1 MNKKLKNKIAALFAV
16 LSVCSPQSSRAA
28 NVESNK
34 IMKYLAIVVPS
45 LVVSA
50 GLICGGIALAKY
62 LKNKNNDQENKN
74 PDGGIKFLEVKEEV
88 EDAKKLMDDF
98 IGQKWILD
106 KKSECFC
113 KCINRDDVKNFKPG
127 TGYVDGNVVGYRNY
141 LSGKSIEINDETIDD
156 INNKAGY
163 HIQKMIE
170 SYNNNK
176 NIGMFFIKSMSAGCE
191 ILQFNVPDYIKI
203 RVKYDIKSKKPLSLE
218 LDFLNKNVNDNIN
231 CHWYFLS
238 KDIVNN

>member
-1 MNKKLKNKIAALFAV
+1 MNKKFKNKIAALFAV

-28 NVESNK
+28 DNK
-34 IMKYLAIVVPS
+34 KLVKGLAIGVPS
-45 LVVSA
+45 VLLTGGVVWGVVELV
-50 GLICGGIALAKY
+50 KY

-113 KCINRDDVKNFKPG
+113 KCINCDDVKNFKPVAD
-127 TGYVDGNVVGYRNY
+127 YVDGNITGYRNY
-141 LSGKSIEINDETIDD
+141 LFGKSIEINDETIDD

-170 SYNNNK
+170 SYNDNK
-176 NIGMFFIKSMSAGCE
+176 NVGMFFIKSMSAGCE

-203 RVKYDIKSKKPLSLE
+203 CVKYDVKSKKPLSLE
-218 LDFLNKNVNDNIN
+218 LDFLNRNVNDNIN
-231 CHWYFLS
+231 CHWYFVH
-238 KDIVNN
+238 KDIANN

>member
-16 LSVCSPQSSRAA
+16 LSVCSPQSSKATDNKKLVKGLTIGIPSVLLA
-28 NVESNK
+28 GGVTWGVVE
-34 IMKYLAIVVPS
+34 
-45 LVVSA
+45 LV
-50 GLICGGIALAKY
+50 KY

-176 NIGMFFIKSMSAGCE
+176 NIGNFCIVKSMSAGCE
-191 ILQFNVPDYIKI
+191 ILQFAVTDHIRI
-203 RVKYDIKSKKPLSLE
+203 RVEYDKNSKKPLSLE

-231 CHWYFLS
+231 CHWYFKH
-238 KDIVNN
+238 KDNCE

>member
-1 MNKKLKNKIAALFAV
+1 M
-16 LSVCSPQSSRAA
+16 
-28 NVESNK
+28 
-34 IMKYLAIVVPS
+34 
-45 LVVSA
+45 
-50 GLICGGIALAKY
+50 
-62 LKNKNNDQENKN
+62 
-74 PDGGIKFLEVKEEV
+74 EVKEEV

-113 KCINRDDVKNFKPG
+113 KCINLDDVKNFNPNAAYIDRNIIK
-127 TGYVDGNVVGYRNY
+127 YRNY
-141 LSGKSIEINDETIDD
+141 LFDKNIEINDETIDD

-191 ILQFNVPDYIKI
+191 ILQFGVPGSI
-203 RVKYDIKSKKPLSLE
+203 RICVEYDVKSKKPLSLE
-218 LDFLNKNVNDNIN
+218 LDFNKNVNENIN
-231 CHWYFLS
+231 CHWYFVH
-238 KDIVNN
+238 KDIANN

>member
-34 IMKYLAIVVPS
+34 IMKYLAIGIPS
-45 LVVSA
+45 LLGGA
-50 GLICGGIALAKY
+50 ALICGGIALAKY

-113 KCINRDDVKNFKPG
+113 KCINRDDVKNFKPSI
-127 TGYVDGNVVGYRNY
+127 GYVDGNIVGYRNY

-218 LDFLNKNVNDNIN
+218 LVFLNKNVNDNIN
-231 CHWYFLS
+231 CHWHFVR

>member
-16 LSVCSPQSSRAA
+16 LSVCSPQSSKATD
-28 NVESNK
+28 NK
-34 IMKYLAIVVPS
+34 KLVKGLAIGIPSVLLTGGVTWGVVE
-45 LVVSA
+45 LV
-50 GLICGGIALAKY
+50 KY

-113 KCINRDDVKNFKPG
+113 KCINCDDVKNFKPG
-127 TGYVDGNVVGYRNY
+127 TGYVDSNIIDYRNY
-141 LSGKSIEINDETIDD
+141 LSGKNIEINNKTIDD

-176 NIGMFFIKSMSAGCE
+176 NIGNFCIVKSMRAGCE
-191 ILQFNVPDYIKI
+191 ILQFGVPGSI
-203 RVKYDIKSKKPLSLE
+203 RICVEYDVKSKKPLSLE
-218 LDFLNKNVNDNIN
+218 LDFNKNVNENIN
-231 CHWYFLS
+231 CHWYFVH
-238 KDIVNN
+238 KDIANN

>member
-1 MNKKLKNKIAALFAV
+1 MNKKFKNKIAALFAV
-16 LSVCSPQSSRAA
+16 LSVCLPQSSRAA
-28 NVESNK
+28 DNK
-34 IMKYLAIVVPS
+34 KLVKGLAIGIPS
-45 LVVSA
+45 VLLA
-50 GLICGGIALAKY
+50 GGITWGVIELVKY

-113 KCINRDDVKNFKPG
+113 QCINCDDVKNFKPG
-127 TGYVDGNVVGYRNY
+127 TGYVDRNVVDYRNY
-141 LSGKSIEINDETIDD
+141 LSVKNFNPNNEKDIDD

-176 NIGMFFIKSMSAGCE
+176 NIGNFCIVKSMSAGCE
-191 ILQFNVPDYIKI
+191 ILQFNVPDYMRI
-203 RVKYDIKSKKPLSLE
+203 RVEYDVKSKKPLSLE
-218 LDFLNKNVNDNIN
+218 LDFLSRNVNDNIN
-231 CHWYFLS
+231 CHWYFVH
-238 KDIVNN
+238 KDIANN

>member
-16 LSVCSPQSSRAA
+16 LSVCSPQSSKATDNKKLVKGLTIGIPSVLLA
-28 NVESNK
+28 GGVTWGVVE
-34 IMKYLAIVVPS
+34 
-45 LVVSA
+45 LV
-50 GLICGGIALAKY
+50 KY

-113 KCINRDDVKNFKPG
+113 KCINLDDVKNFNPNAAYIDRNIIK
-127 TGYVDGNVVGYRNY
+127 YKNY
-141 LSGKSIEINDETIDD
+141 LFDKNIEINDETIDD

-191 ILQFNVPDYIKI
+191 ILQFGVPGSI
-203 RVKYDIKSKKPLSLE
+203 RICVEYDVKSKKPLSLE
-218 LDFLNKNVNDNIN
+218 LDFNKNVNENIN
-231 CHWYFLS
+231 CHWYFVH
-238 KDIVNN
+238 KDIANN

>member
-16 LSVCSPQSSRAA
+16 LSVCSPQSSKATD
-28 NVESNK
+28 NKKLVKGLTIGIPSVLLTGGVTWGVVE
-34 IMKYLAIVVPS
+34 
-45 LVVSA
+45 LV
-50 GLICGGIALAKY
+50 KY

-113 KCINRDDVKNFKPG
+113 KCINLDDVKNFNPNAAYIDRNIIK
-127 TGYVDGNVVGYRNY
+127 YRNY
-141 LSGKSIEINDETIDD
+141 LFDKNIEINDETIDD

-176 NIGMFFIKSMSAGCE
+176 NIGNFCIVKSMSAGCE
-191 ILQFNVPDYIKI
+191 ILQFAVTDHIRI
-203 RVKYDIKSKKPLSLE
+203 RVEYDKNSKKPLSLE

-231 CHWYFLS
+231 CHFYFKH
-238 KDIVNN
+238 KDIANN

>member
-1 MNKKLKNKIAALFAV
+1 MKNKIAALFAV

-28 NVESNK
+28 NATNNK
-34 IMKYLAIVVPS
+34 IVKYLAIIVPS
-45 LVVSA
+45 FLGGA
-50 GLICGGIALAKY
+50 GLIWGGVELAKY

-74 PDGGIKFLEVKEEV
+74 PDGGIKFLEGKEKQ
-88 EDAKKLMDDF
+88 DAEKLMDNF
-98 IGQKWILD
+98 INQEWVFDEETK
-106 KKSECFC
+106 CFC
-113 KCINRDDVKNFKPG
+113 KCINRDDVKNFKPS
-127 TGYVDGNVVGYRNY
+127 TGYVDGNIVGYRNY
-141 LSGKSIEINDETIDD
+141 LFGKSIEINDETIDD

-203 RVKYDIKSKKPLSLE
+203 RAKYDIKSKKPLSLE
-218 LDFLNKNVNDNIN
+218 LVFLNKNVNDNIN
-231 CHWYFLS
+231 CHWHFVR